1 MNIIYKYLGLDEY
14 PVSDK
19 NSLYKSGAKKVDKVR
34 SLINISK
41 QLFIASDNNI
51 KLSILGEDKNIYK
64 ITIIDELKKRLIVTL
79 YYIPNDN
86 RLDLWNPNEDK
97 PIFVWKNKICILKNI
112 SEYLK
117 KVNVE
122 KLFSQ
127 LISIL

>member
-1 MNIIYKYLGLDEY
+1 M
-14 PVSDK
+14 SDK

-86 RLDLWNPNEDK
+86 RLDLWDPNEDK